1 VSSRCCWGLFRER
14 AHSPGRESDD
24 AEILRLTGKMLE
36 ARGFEVSVKS
46 PEDILDSGDPPPPAI
61 FVMCEQVPILRWLQA
76 READGAR
83 VVNAP
88 LAILNT
94 HRERTLARWG
104 AARVAFP
111 PSRVVSTRQPALLD
125 LDLRAGARPV
135 WVKRADVHYTEVGDV
150 TQASTAEAVETALA
164 GLARRGIARA
174 VIQAHIDGDLLKFY
188 GIGRVARPGGAGSP
202 SAFWFRHFH
211 PREHEVQGYPF
222 DRRALATLTRQ
233 AAAALGLEVF
243 GGDAIVTPRGQVVL
257 IDLNAWPSFAPFRDE
272 AATEIAAYL
281 EDRFTRD

>member
-1 VSSRCCWGLFRER
+1 VSSRRCWGLFREQ

-24 AEILRLTGKMLE
+24 AEILRLAGKMLE

-94 HRERTLARWG
+94 HRERTLARWR

-111 PSRVVSTRQPALLD
+111 PSRVVSTRQSALLD

-135 WVKRADVHYTEVGDV
+135 WVKRADVHYMEVGDV
-150 TQASTAEAVETALA
+150 TRASTAEAVETALA
-164 GLARRGIARA
+164 GLARRGIERA

-188 GIGRVARPGGAGSP
+188 GIERVARPGGAGSP

-222 DRRALATLTRQ
+222 DLRALATLTRQ
-233 AAAALGLEVF
+233 AAAVLGLEVF

-257 IDLNAWPSFAPFRDE
+257 IDLNAWPSFARFRDE

-281 EDRFTRD
+281 DDRFTRD